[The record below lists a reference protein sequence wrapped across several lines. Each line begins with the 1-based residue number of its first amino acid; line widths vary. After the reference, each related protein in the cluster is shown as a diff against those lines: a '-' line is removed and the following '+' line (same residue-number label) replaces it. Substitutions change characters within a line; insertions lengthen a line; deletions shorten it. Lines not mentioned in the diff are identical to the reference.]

1 MTKVLLVE
9 DFPVMQ
15 KFYKDALERASYDLD
30 VVSDGSLA
38 LEKVAEV
45 TYDVILLDMLLPN
58 LNGIEFLEQYTDRPA
73 QTKILVLSDFTEP
86 SRIKRAYELGA
97 AGYLVK
103 SDNPPSELVAKLDE
117 VTGRVPG
124 TGPSEPQQPTETP
137 TEE

>member
-15 KFYKDALERASYDLD
+15 KFYKDALERAGYDLD
-30 VVSDGSLA
+30 VVSDGSQA
-38 LEKVAEV
+38 LEKVAET

-58 LNGIEFLEQYTDRPA
+58 LNGIEFLEQFTDRPSV
-73 QTKILVLSDFTEP
+73 TKILVLSDFTEP

-103 SDNPPSELVAKLDE
+103 SDYPPSELVEKLAE
-117 VTGRVPG
+117 VTGRAQIG
-124 TGPSEPQQPTETP
+124 DDSSAEESTSEQA
-137 TEE
+137 

>member
-15 KFYKDALERASYDLD
+15 KFYKDALERAGYDLD

>member
-15 KFYKDALERASYDLD
+15 KFYKDALERAGYDLD
-30 VVSDGSLA
+30 VVADGSQA

-45 TYDVILLDMLLPN
+45 TYDVILLDMLLPS
-58 LNGIEFLEQYTDRPA
+58 LNGIEFLEQFTNRPSI
-73 QTKILVLSDFTEP
+73 TKILVLSDFTEP

-97 AGYLVK
+97 VAYLVK

-117 VTGRVPG
+117 VLGKVPG
-124 TGPSEPQQPTETP
+124 TGPVEGEGGTIVEGA
-137 TEE
+137 

>member
-15 KFYKDALERASYDLD
+15 KFYKDALERAGYDLD

-124 TGPSEPQQPTETP
+124 TGPSEPQQSTETP
-137 TEE
+137 TEV

>member
-124 TGPSEPQQPTETP
+124 TGPSEPQQPAETP